1 MKNEV
6 KSLRRQA
13 ITFYLRD
20 IVPHKTNNAYFINVF
35 KSKHRLQNFGNFAD
49 VKKEEIQLD
58 ADKFLAIFYNGRMQ
72 TISRCNHFTE
82 FR

>member
-35 KSKHRLQNFGNFAD
+35 TSKHRLQNFGNFAD
-49 VKKEEIQLD
+49 VKKEIQQD
-58 ADKFLAIFYNGRMQ
+58 ADKFLAILYDGPMQ